1 MNACGVNIDGVNY
14 NRNVKLVL
22 SSFLVAGIYRTSHRS
37 LYLGGKR
44 IFVRTFTS
52 THLSPQEMTLFPP
65 CPRGRRWCR
74 WREVLQQT
82 RSASTAGAKGAG
94 GEAKERGGSPQ
105 AVRALRASPAASD
118 SPGVRGLLRAPRSA
132 HLWCHSKEGLFFC
145 RLLPRNLLHHH
156 GNSLICRP
164 RAFPLQQRNQ
174 QWRESA
180 AGLATTASQKHTPEP
195 SSHSTDGVYG
205 WKQSLAGSRI
215 HKHALKIII
224 ISYLWTC

>member
-1 MNACGVNIDGVNY
+1 MVVSYLIYALQMNACGVNIDGMNY

-22 SSFLVAGIYRTSHRS
+22 SSFLVAGIYCTSHRS

-82 RSASTAGAKGAG
+82 GSASTAGAEGAG

-132 HLWCHSKEGLFFC
+132 HL
-145 RLLPRNLLHHH
+145 
-156 GNSLICRP
+156 
-164 RAFPLQQRNQ
+164 
-174 QWRESA
+174 
-180 AGLATTASQKHTPEP
+180 
-195 SSHSTDGVYG
+195 
-205 WKQSLAGSRI
+205 
-215 HKHALKIII
+215 
-224 ISYLWTC
+224 